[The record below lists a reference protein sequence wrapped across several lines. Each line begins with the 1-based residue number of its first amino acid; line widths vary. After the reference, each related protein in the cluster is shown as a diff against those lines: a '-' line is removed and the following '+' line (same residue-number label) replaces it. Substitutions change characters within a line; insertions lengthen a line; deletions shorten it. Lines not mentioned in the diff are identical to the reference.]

1 MIDVLVVDDDFRLVN
16 IHRGFVERT
25 PGFRAVACART
36 GEETM
41 AAIVEHQPDLVL
53 LDLYLPDV
61 FGLDLLRRMRAEG
74 HECDVMVISAA
85 REAEAVR
92 AAVRLGVVAYL
103 LKPFSFDEFG
113 ERLEQYAN
121 RRAGLAAAAV
131 RDQADVDRAFDRPPT
146 GSINLL
152 PKGFSNETAKLV
164 EGALREAESSL
175 SAAECAERIGVSRVS
190 ARRYLEQLA
199 ETGRAEVALKY
210 AGRGRPERR
219 YRWRRPDGPLA

>member
-25 PGFRAVACART
+25 RGFQAVACART
-36 GEETM
+36 GEETL
-41 AAIVEHQPDLVL
+41 AAVREHRPDLVL

-61 FGLDLLRRMRAEG
+61 FGLDLLRRMRSEG
-74 HECDVMVISAA
+74 HDCDVFVISAA

-92 AAVRLGVVAYL
+92 AAVRLGVVSYL
-103 LKPFSFDEFG
+103 LKPFSFDDFS

-121 RRAGLAAAAV
+121 RRAGLAEAAV
-131 RDQADVDRAFDRPPT
+131 HDQSDVDRAFERP
-146 GSINLL
+146 SAAAVSML

-164 EGALREAESSL
+164 ETALREAEGTL
-175 SAAECAERIGVSRVS
+175 SAAECAMRIGISRVS

-199 ETGRAEVALKY
+199 ERGSAAVALKY

-219 YRWRRPDGPLA
+219 YRWRRPD

>member
-25 PGFRAVACART
+25 PGFQAVACARS
-36 GEETM
+36 GEETL
-41 AAIVEHQPDLVL
+41 AALAEHRPDLVL

-74 HECDVMVISAA
+74 HECDVMIISAA

-92 AAVRLGVVAYL
+92 AAVRLGVVSYL
-103 LKPFSFDEFG
+103 LKPFSFDDFT

-131 RDQADVDRAFDRPPT
+131 NDQADVDRAFDRPPT
-146 GSINLL
+146 AAVALL

-164 EGALREAESSL
+164 EHALREAESTL
-175 SAAECAERIGVSRVS
+175 SAAECAERIGISRVS

-199 ETGRAEVALKY
+199 ERGSAAVALKY
-210 AGRGRPERR
+210 SGRGRPERR
-219 YRWRRPDGPLA
+219 YRWHRPDGA

>member
-25 PGFRAVACART
+25 PGFRVVASARS
-36 GEETM
+36 GEETL
-41 AAIVEHQPDLVL
+41 AALEEHRPDLVL

-61 FGLDLLRRMRAEG
+61 FGLDLVRRMRAEG
-74 HECDVMVISAA
+74 HETDVFVISAA
-85 REAEAVR
+85 READAVR
-92 AAVRLGVVAYL
+92 AAVRLGVVSYL
-103 LKPFSFDEFG
+103 LKPFGFDEFQ

-121 RRAGLAAAAV
+121 RRAGLAMAV
-131 RDQADVDRAFDRPPT
+131 RDQADVDRAFERT
-146 GSINLL
+146 GSAAAM
-152 PKGFSNETAKLV
+152 PKGFSAETAQLV
-164 EGALREAESSL
+164 EAALREAEGSL

-199 ETGRAEVALKY
+199 DRGRAEVALKY

-219 YRWRRPDGPLA
+219 YTWR